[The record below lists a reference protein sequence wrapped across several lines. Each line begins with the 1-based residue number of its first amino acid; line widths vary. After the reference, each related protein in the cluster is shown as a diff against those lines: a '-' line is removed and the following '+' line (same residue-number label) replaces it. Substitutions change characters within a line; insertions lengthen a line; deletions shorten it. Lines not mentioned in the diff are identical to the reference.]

1 MDVTNSSN
9 IRKDDF
15 NQNKILN
22 FQPNK
27 TKDINS
33 LKFFLFGCLAGM
45 AGIIVSHPFD
55 TMKACIQEDKRIN
68 YNARSLYKGVTAPLI
83 GVGIEKAV
91 VFGTYENTIKY
102 TKSDV
107 LSGAFS
113 GLMASIVVTPFE
125 RIKIILQLE
134 RSFAFKNIQRLSFGY
149 LYQGF
154 SATLTRETPGFA
166 IYFSVYNY
174 LKNNKDNISSFK
186 IFCYGACAGIVSWIF
201 IYPQDRI
208 KTHLQALADKK
219 MNFKE
224 SFREILAQG
233 GYKAF
238 YKGFPYALMRCI
250 PLHATAFSTFEF
262 CKRYI

>member
-1 MDVTNSSN
+1 
-9 IRKDDF
+9 
-15 NQNKILN
+15 
-22 FQPNK
+22 
-27 TKDINS
+27 
-33 LKFFLFGCLAGM
+33 
-45 AGIIVSHPFD
+45 
-55 TMKACIQEDKRIN
+55 
-68 YNARSLYKGVTAPLI
+68 
-83 GVGIEKAV
+83 
-91 VFGTYENTIKY
+91 
-102 TKSDV
+102 
-107 LSGAFS
+107 
-113 GLMASIVVTPFE
+113 MASIVVTPFE

-134 RSFAFKNIQRLSFGY
+134 RGFALKNIERLSFGY

-174 LKNNKDNISSFK
+174 LKNNQDNISSLKSFY
-186 IFCYGACAGIVSWIF
+186 YGACAGIVSWIF

-208 KTHLQALADKK
+208 KTHLQALADRK

-224 SFREILAQG
+224 SFKEILAQG

-262 CKRYI
+262 CKRYM